1 MLEIVFDG
9 KPCRIVDT
17 ALPMMKVGVFRSLD
31 AAEEQAFRH
40 WAWTQAPGAKVNPTW
55 HPVVQD
61 ELLVSGRGEE

>member
-31 AAEEQAFRH
+31 AAEEQA
-40 WAWTQAPGAKVNPTW
+40 PGAKVNPTW

-61 ELLVSGRGEE
+61 ELLISGRGEE